1 MHPASDRHR
10 LPTRALFPLLAL
22 AGAVAMA
29 AAAPTPEPFP
39 PPLSA
44 QMAIRDG
51 WLERR
56 HELLLDQMRRQG
68 VAMWIV
74 VNEEFHDDPLTPYV
88 APARPYVGGRDLFV
102 FVDAGPR
109 GLRRVAITGFAEEQL
124 GRFFEAPG
132 DPRPASEVLPELVRE
147 HQPKTIALST
157 GGARGAA
164 RSLGY
169 DARLWLE
176 ELLGAEVA
184 ARFVPAEPL
193 IEEYLDTRLPEER
206 PVYARLVEA
215 TEALAR
221 RALSAEGIAPGR
233 TRVGDVRRFL
243 YDESHRLGFGLW
255 FQPDLRVQ
263 RRGLTDEMSRGFLA
277 VAPEDRVIARG
288 DLVHLDFGLTLMGLS
303 SDWQKM
309 AYVLRE
315 GEHEAPA
322 GLRAAL
328 ARTNL
333 VQEALARCA
342 RPGRAAGEVYT
353 EVMAEMEKRGIV
365 AQVYSHPLGAHG
377 HGLGPSIDF
386 RAARDGDAE
395 RQAKRLRPGSYL
407 AVELNTRSAIPEW
420 EGQEVFVMEE
430 DPAWL
435 SDGGYLFF
443 RPRQESFYLIP

>member
-1 MHPASDRHR
+1 MIRFRRRHPV
-10 LPTRALFPLLAL
+10 RALCLA
-22 AGAVAMA
+22 AVLTAPA
-29 AAAPTPEPFP
+29 AAAPPPAEPFP
-39 PPLSA
+39 PTLSE

-56 HELLLDQMRRQG
+56 HGLLLDQMRALG
-68 VAMWIV
+68 VGMWIV

-88 APARPYVGGRDLFV
+88 APYRPYVGGRDLFV
-102 FVDAGPR
+102 FVDAGER
-109 GLRRVAITGFAEEQL
+109 GLRKVAIVGFAEEQL
-124 GRFFEAPG
+124 SRFFESPS
-132 DPRPASEVLPELVRE
+132 DPKPAQEVLPALVRE
-147 HQPKTIALST
+147 HQPKTIAVAT
-157 GGARGAA
+157 GGKRGVT

-169 DARLWLE
+169 DTRLWLE
-176 ELLGAEVA
+176 EILGAEAA

-193 IEEYLDTRLPEER
+193 IEEYLDTRLPEEM

-221 RALSAEGIAPGR
+221 RALSGEVIAPGR

-243 YDESHRLGFGLW
+243 FDESHRLGFGLW

-263 RRGLTDEMSRGFLA
+263 RRGLTGEMSRGFLA
-277 VAPEDRVIARG
+277 VSPEERVIERG
-288 DLVHLDFGLTLMGLS
+288 DLVHLDFGLTALGLA

-315 GEHEAPA
+315 GETEAPA

-333 VQEALARCA
+333 LQDALVAAA
-342 RPGRAAGEVYT
+342 RPGRAAGEVYA
-353 EVMAEMEKRGIV
+353 EVMAEMEKRGVV
-365 AQVYSHPLGAHG
+365 AQVYSHALGAHG
-377 HGLGPSIDF
+377 HGLGPTIDF

-407 AVELNTRSAIPEW
+407 AVELNTRSPLPEW

-435 SDGGYLFF
+435 SDQGYVFF
-443 RPRQESFYLIP
+443 RPRQESFYLVP